1 MNIKK
6 KITGSFVIL
15 LLLMLAL
22 GLLSVW
28 SLNNVNDVSTEIATY
43 QIPSLVNSDEI
54 KYTLARIR
62 SLEFQHVILTN
73 TADMDDLEAR
83 MVEMFSNLDQYI
95 VTFEELNQVTLTD
108 VRAKLDSYKLAHDQ
122 LIEESRALD
131 TENSLKTMQG
141 NSRTAYNALE
151 ADILGIVQK
160 AIDDAQQASHEGD
173 VMYANISRVL
183 TIAIAIAIIMGIA
196 LATTNILSI
205 IRPLGKLQL
214 SLRTLAEKGGDLTQ
228 KIEIER
234 NDEIGALAD
243 SVNQFIANI
252 RTIIVEVN
260 KRTDAIENS
269 AILVSGEID
278 RLSRNLEESSATVE
292 ELSAGMEETAAAT
305 EEVNASSVDIETAVI
320 SIAERAQQGATAAND
335 ISERAMK
342 LKRQATEAIKTSNK
356 SYGDS
361 KAVLDESLEK
371 ASAINK
377 ITVLSESILSISDQT
392 NLLALNAAIEA
403 ARAGEAGRGFAVVA
417 DEIRKLAE
425 TSKNTVTEI
434 QLITT
439 EVVGS
444 VGNLSDQ
451 VREFLRYFDTVV
463 TKDYASFVETGEV
476 YGKDAEYVDELVT
489 DFSATSEELTASIEG
504 IIKAIG
510 EVAITINEGAQ
521 GTSNIAERISE
532 IVMLSEN
539 IQNQM
544 KASLENANLLKETV
558 GKFIV

>member
-1 MNIKK
+1 MNIKT

-22 GLLSVW
+22 GILSVW
-28 SLNNVNDVSTEIATY
+28 SLDNVNDVSTEIATY
-43 QIPSLVNSDEI
+43 QIPSLMNADDI

-73 TADMDDLEAR
+73 ITDMDELEVR
-83 MVEMFSNLDQYI
+83 MVDMFSELDDYI
-95 VTFEELNQVTLTD
+95 KAFEELNQISLTD
-108 VRAKLDSYKLAHDQ
+108 VRSKLDAYKIAHDV
-122 LIEESRALD
+122 LIGESRALD

-141 NSRTAYNALE
+141 DSRTAYNALE
-151 ADILGIVQK
+151 TDIVELEQK
-160 AIDDAQQASHEGD
+160 SIDDAQNASRSGD
-173 VMYANISRVL
+173 VMYANISRIL
-183 TIAIAIAIIMGIA
+183 TIAIIGAIAIGII

-214 SLRTLAEKGGDLTQ
+214 SLKTLAEKGGDLTQ
-228 KIEIER
+228 KIDIER
-234 NDEIGALAD
+234 NDEIGALAN

-252 RTIIVEVN
+252 RSIIVEVN

-269 AILVSGEID
+269 AILVSDEID

-305 EEVNASSVDIETAVI
+305 EEVNASSVDIETAVV
-320 SIAERAQQGATAAND
+320 SIAERAQQGASAAKA
-335 ISERAMK
+335 ISERALK
-342 LKRQATEAIKTSNK
+342 LKRQATDSVKTSNK

-361 KAVLDESLEK
+361 KVVLDESLEK
-371 ASAINK
+371 AAAINK

-425 TSKNTVTEI
+425 TSKSTVTEI
-434 QLITT
+434 QMITT

-451 VREFLRYFDTVV
+451 VREFLKYFDTVV

-532 IVMLSEN
+532 IVILSEN

-544 KASLENANLLKETV
+544 RESLENANLLKETV